1 MNSTIV
7 TLVEHRT
14 VVGVGIVST
23 VNFSRAGEAVNRYIA
38 GYRYLAG
45 NGYLDGC
52 RFVAGCQY
60 VAGCR
65 YVAECR
71 FDASCRCIAGCMSS
85 NDHRLSSWFTTN
97 QLTIDGCTLYLIVR
111 KSIWKTKMVPTL
123 YFVFNNDF

>member
-7 TLVEHRT
+7 TLVVHRT
-14 VVGVGIVST
+14 VVGVGIEST
-23 VNFSRAGEAVNRYIA
+23 VNFSRAGEAGYRYIA
-38 GYRYLAG
+38 GNRYLAG

-52 RFVAGCQY
+52 RFD
-60 VAGCR
+60 AGCR